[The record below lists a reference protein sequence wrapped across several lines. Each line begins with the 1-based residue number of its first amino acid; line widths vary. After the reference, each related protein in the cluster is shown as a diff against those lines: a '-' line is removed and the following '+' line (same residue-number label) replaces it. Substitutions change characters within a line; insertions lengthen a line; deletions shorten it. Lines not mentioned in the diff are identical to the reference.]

1 MGTGNSSPAISLN
14 LVGVIMGN
22 TGAGKTTLSNMLCG
36 TNHESGS
43 GRQSKTKQLF
53 ENPVNC
59 GSYPFKVV
67 DTPGV
72 DSQVDTFKHAVLLKE
87 ALTGTPI
94 NTIFFVVKYDSRFDN
109 ILLAYL
115 KLLTPVAEYSHKI
128 VVMISHMDLSKN
140 LSNDKKEIN
149 NVFKEEYP
157 DKSFNF
163 MFYSEKD
170 NRSEIADIMHSYLSK
185 MPAETLRISDEEFN
199 LNFNIYEMKA
209 RIKAAYDKFL
219 RETKQIEDD
228 YTNLIEDLN
237 KSDINTQE
245 KDEILHMSIVNFKN
259 ELEALTEQ
267 FIGTHGAKMQE
278 LDSYGFSIMMQKE
291 KIKLCTEFT
300 TNVSA
305 MMSYSLLDT
314 TDPRNMIKR
323 CPHCQEVWFKVT
335 GCDGST
341 SCGNRPMNRAYD
353 ISEKP
358 FWRFTFV
365 RVGRRIQWQKI
376 EETYARN
383 NSQLQTN
390 NPQSE
395 DIRIVSEHRRA
406 IIQIEQLLEDIS
418 THSVSQSQASREE
431 ARDYAERAV
440 LKLRHALEHIETLS
454 EYITTLGVFQRQTS
468 NRERRDDEHLAFRF
482 HPMYMELEELL
493 ESITTP
499 DMLQLR
505 ADIEEGRGERIKKIA
520 FRLHHI
526 LRRFERLLE
535 YTPIHNMSQFE
546 SDTKGVGCGKSFVWK
561 DQPPVEEEKIKE
573 LFQVKTIEEVKEII
587 RRSDYR
593 QMRAEYERNI
603 DTRRST

>member
-1 MGTGNSSPAISLN
+1 
-14 LVGVIMGN
+14 
-22 TGAGKTTLSNMLCG
+22 MLCG

-43 GRQSKTKQLF
+43 GRQSKTRQLF

-94 NTIFFVVKYDSRFDN
+94 NTIFFVIKYDSRFDN
-109 ILLAYL
+109 ILLDYL
-115 KLLTPVAEYSHKI
+115 KLLTPVEKYSHKI
-128 VVMISHMDLSKN
+128 VVMISHIDLSKS
-140 LSNDKKEIN
+140 SNSDKKEIN
-149 NVFKEEYP
+149 DVFKEEYP

-163 MFYSEKD
+163 IFYSEKD
-170 NRSEIADIMHSYLSK
+170 DRSEIADIMHSYLFK
-185 MPAETLRISDEEFN
+185 MPAETLQISDEEFN

-209 RIKAAYDKFL
+209 KIKAAYDKFL

-228 YTNLIEDLN
+228 YTNLIKDLN

-245 KDEILHMSIVNFKN
+245 KDEILHMSIVSFKN

-267 FIGTHGAKMQE
+267 FIGTHGANMQE
-278 LDSYGFSIMMQKE
+278 LESYGFAVMMQKE

-341 SCGNRPMNRAYD
+341 SCGKRPMNRAYD
-353 ISEKP
+353 ISGKT

-365 RVGRRIQWQKI
+365 RVERRIQWQKI
-376 EETYARN
+376 EETNARN

-390 NPQSE
+390 NPQRSE
-395 DIRIVSEHRRA
+395 VIRIVSELQRTLR
-406 IIQIEQLLEDIS
+406 QMEQLLGDIRA
-418 THSVSQSQASREE
+418 HSVSQSQTSREE
-431 ARDYAERAV
+431 TRGYPERAV
-440 LKLRHALEHIETLS
+440 LEFRHVYEQIGTLY
-454 EYITTLGVFQRQTS
+454 EYIKTLGVFQRRRI
-468 NRERRDDEHLAFRF
+468 NRERRYAEDFASRF
-482 HPMYMELEELL
+482 HHMYMELEQLL
-493 ESITTP
+493 ASIKNSGI
-499 DMLQLR
+499 LQLR
-505 ADIEEGRGERIKKIA
+505 ADMEERRREHIQHIA
-520 FRLHHI
+520 FRLHHT
-526 LRRFERLLE
+526 LRRLDELLE
-535 YTPIHNMSQFE
+535 YTLTDNMSQSA

-561 DQPPVEEEKIKE
+561 DQPAVEEEKIKE
-573 LFQVKTIEEVKEII
+573 LFQVKTIEEIKEII
-587 RRSDYR
+587 RRNDYR

-603 DTRRST
+603 DSRRFT